1 VTASDTP
8 TRADI
13 DRAWWKESFVYQIY
27 PQSFN
32 DTSGDGVGDIRGI
45 LERLD
50 YLDDLGVD
58 VVWVNP
64 LYDSPHEDNGY
75 DIRDYRA
82 ILDEYGTMSDF
93 EELLDEMHDRDMRLI
108 MDLVVNHT
116 SDEHVWFQRSRE
128 EDGEYADYYWWHEG
142 RPVDAGGGGG
152 AAAAATQSGTAGVP
166 HGRDSPGPEGRVP
179 PNNWE
184 SGFSGS
190 AWEWDAEREAYY
202 LHLFD
207 ETQPDL
213 HWDREVVREEIYEM
227 IDWWLAKGIDG
238 FRMDVFNLLSKPDDL
253 PDGDPTEGWVGS
265 EHFANGPHIHEYVS
279 EMVEETFANYDVMT
293 VGEGIDAGTEEAKRY
308 CGPSGDGL
316 NMMFHYEHMTL
327 DFDDEDGWWTVD
339 PWDLSDLREIFTDW
353 QQALAD
359 DDAWNTLFF
368 GTHDWPR
375 VVSRWG
381 DDGEYRRESAKLI
394 GTLLFT
400 LQGTPYLYQGDEIG
414 MTNYPW
420 SSLDEIADAD
430 ASTRVENRIE
440 SGDIDDF
447 SEVRD
452 LIRYRCRDNARTPM
466 QWSDAEHAGFTDGD
480 PWLPVNPNHHRINV
494 ADARDDPDSVWH
506 YYRKLIDL
514 RHDSDLLV
522 YGDYDLL
529 TDEHPQVWAYTRGLG
544 DERALVVLNWSDEA
558 ATYDPSDDLAD
569 AVVADAAPTLLLSN
583 DVSDDA
589 DGGVDASPSDSAR
602 AGSQTGSATAD
613 ELGELALGPYEA
625 RVYDL
630 S

>member
-8 TRADI
+8 TRADV

-32 DTSGDGVGDIRGI
+32 DASGDGVGDIRGI
-45 LERLD
+45 VEKLD
-50 YLDDLGVD
+50 YLEDLGVD
-58 VVWVNP
+58 IVWVNP

-82 ILDEYGTMSDF
+82 ILDAYGTMSDF
-93 EELLDEMHDRDMRLI
+93 DELLDEMHDRDMRLI

-116 SDEHVWFQRSRE
+116 SEEHVWFQRSRE
-128 EDGEYADYYWWHEG
+128 EESEYADYYWWHEG
-142 RPVDAGGGGG
+142 RDVGADGSGGVAGG
-152 AAAAATQSGTAGVP
+152 TQSGTAGAP

-190 AWEWDAEREAYY
+190 AWEWDDERGAYY

-238 FRMDVFNLLSKPDDL
+238 FRMDVFNLLSKPADL

-265 EHFANGPHIHEYVS
+265 EHFANGPRIHEYVS
-279 EMVEETFANYDVMT
+279 EMVDETFANYDVMT
-293 VGEGIDAGTEEAKRY
+293 VGEGIDAGTEEAKQY

-327 DFDDEDGWWTVD
+327 DFDAEDGWWTVD
-339 PWDLSDLREIFTDW
+339 PWDLSDLREIFTEW
-353 QQALAD
+353 QEALAD

-381 DDGEYRRESAKLI
+381 DDDQYHRASATLI

-430 ASTRVENRIE
+430 ATTRVENRIA

-447 SEVRD
+447 DEVRE

-480 PWLPVNPNHHRINV
+480 PWLPVNPNHERINV
-494 ADARDDPDSVWH
+494 EAAREDPDSIWH
-506 YYRKLIDL
+506 YYRDLVDL

-544 DERALVVLNWSDEA
+544 DERALVVLNWSDES
-558 ATYDPSDDLAD
+558 ATYDPTDDLAD
-569 AVVADAAPTLLLSN
+569 AVVADADPTLLLSN
-583 DVSDDA
+583 DA
-589 DGGVDASPSDSAR
+589 DASV
-602 AGSQTGSATAD
+602 GESQTGSTDAD

-625 RVYDL
+625 RVYEL